1 MKVGQHV
8 SFMSVE
14 EAWVTNKHNRWTTPA
29 EVTCFC
35 LRHVLMLLRWCRVY
49 GSCVVFN
56 KKLMDFCVPKTMTR
70 TFLNQKLWVD
80 KSICTALR
88 TNTTACNKKL
98 SISNMRKYKAAS
110 DKVHR
115 VQSVSRRARITDCEE
130 KPSSSL
136 AGEAQIF
143 YVYCEGRK
151 PTYHLV
157 GSWRPLGQI
166 TTEGGLDSLGGREFI
181 RRFLKGRANEH
192 CDIFNDCIIPTCIKQ
207 SDVVPKKVQPAV

>member
-56 KKLMDFCVPKTMTR
+56 KKLIDFCVTR

-98 SISNMRKYKAAS
+98 SVSNMRKYKAAS

-115 VQSVSRRARITDCEE
+115 VQSVSRRARTITDCEE

-143 YVYCEGRK
+143 YAYCEGRK

-157 GSWRPLGQI
+157 GWDRSQLKEDLIPLKAGNLLDVSSREGPTSTVI
-166 TTEGGLDSLGGREFI
+166 YSTTASSPH
-181 RRFLKGRANEH
+181 ASNSQ
-192 CDIFNDCIIPTCIKQ
+192 T
-207 SDVVPKKVQPAV
+207 

>member
-1 MKVGQHV
+1 
-8 SFMSVE
+8 
-14 EAWVTNKHNRWTTPA
+14 
-29 EVTCFC
+29 
-35 LRHVLMLLRWCRVY
+35 
-49 GSCVVFN
+49 
-56 KKLMDFCVPKTMTR
+56 MDFCVTR

-98 SISNMRKYKAAS
+98 SVSNMRKYKAAS

-115 VQSVSRRARITDCEE
+115 AQSISRRPRITDCEE

-157 GSWRPLGQI
+157 
-166 TTEGGLDSLGGREFI
+166 DS
-181 RRFLKGRANEH
+181 
-192 CDIFNDCIIPTCIKQ
+192 
-207 SDVVPKKVQPAV
+207 